1 MSQHT
6 TIIDHIMVYAH
17 VPTLIIRPRTFLC
30 RRVDPILQQHAM
42 PVTVF
47 DDKLRQLAAD
57 MLETMYEERGIGLAA
72 NQVAV
77 LKQIV
82 VVDVMAG
89 DEDHGQR
96 EPQVLV
102 NPKIVAASGETAIEE
117 GCLSVP
123 EFRAEVPR
131 AEKITVEYQDLEGQ
145 PQTLE
150 ADGLLAICLQHEF
163 DHLRGR
169 LFIDYLPP
177 LKQRMVKTRLAKLA
191 RMPA

>member
-1 MSQHT
+1 MALLQVHEF
-6 TIIDHIMVYAH
+6 
-17 VPTLIIRPRTFLC
+17 P
-30 RRVDPILQQHAM
+30 DPILQQHAM

-47 DDKLRQLAAD
+47 DDKLCQLAAD

-131 AEKITVEYQDLEGQ
+131 AEKIKVEYQDLEGQ

-177 LKQRMVKTRLAKLA
+177 LKQRMVKKRLAKLA

>member
-1 MSQHT
+1 MALLQVHEF
-6 TIIDHIMVYAH
+6 
-17 VPTLIIRPRTFLC
+17 P
-30 RRVDPILQQHAM
+30 DPILQQHAM
-42 PVTVF
+42 PVTAF

-96 EPQVLV
+96 EPQVLG

-131 AEKITVEYQDLEGQ
+131 AEKIKVEYQDLEGQ

-177 LKQRMVKTRLAKLA
+177 LKQRMVKKRLAKLA

>member
-1 MSQHT
+1 MALLQVHEF
-6 TIIDHIMVYAH
+6 
-17 VPTLIIRPRTFLC
+17 P
-30 RRVDPILQQHAM
+30 DPILQQHAM

-47 DDKLRQLAAD
+47 DDKFRQLAAD

-177 LKQRMVKTRLAKLA
+177 LKQRMVKKRLAKLA

>member
-1 MSQHT
+1 MALLQVHEF
-6 TIIDHIMVYAH
+6 
-17 VPTLIIRPRTFLC
+17 P
-30 RRVDPILQQHAM
+30 DPILQQHAM

-77 LKQIV
+77 LRQIV

-131 AEKITVEYQDLEGQ
+131 AEKIKVEYQDLEGQ

-177 LKQRMVKTRLAKLA
+177 LKQRMVKKRLAKLA

>member
-1 MSQHT
+1 MALLQVHKF
-6 TIIDHIMVYAH
+6 
-17 VPTLIIRPRTFLC
+17 P
-30 RRVDPILQQHAM
+30 DPILQQHAM
-42 PVTVF
+42 PVTAF

-89 DEDHGQR
+89 DADHGQR

-131 AEKITVEYQDLEGQ
+131 AEKIKVEYQDLEGQ

-177 LKQRMVKTRLAKLA
+177 LKQRMVKKRLAKLA

>member
-1 MSQHT
+1 MALLQVHEF
-6 TIIDHIMVYAH
+6 
-17 VPTLIIRPRTFLC
+17 P
-30 RRVDPILQQHAM
+30 DPILQQHAM

-131 AEKITVEYQDLEGQ
+131 AEKIKVEYQDLEGRL
-145 PQTLE
+145 QTLE

-177 LKQRMVKTRLAKLA
+177 LKQRMVKKRLAKLA

>member
-1 MSQHT
+1 MALLQVHEF
-6 TIIDHIMVYAH
+6 
-17 VPTLIIRPRTFLC
+17 P
-30 RRVDPILQQHAM
+30 DPILQQHAM

-72 NQVAV
+72 NQVAD
-77 LKQIV
+77 LKQNV

-102 NPKIVAASGETAIEE
+102 NPKIVAARGETAIEE

-131 AEKITVEYQDLEGQ
+131 AEKIKVEYQDLEGQ

-177 LKQRMVKTRLAKLA
+177 LKQRMVKKRLAKLA

>member
-1 MSQHT
+1 MALLQVHEF
-6 TIIDHIMVYAH
+6 
-17 VPTLIIRPRTFLC
+17 P
-30 RRVDPILQQHAM
+30 DPILQQHAM

-47 DDKLRQLAAD
+47 DDKLRQLAVD

-102 NPKIVAASGETAIEE
+102 NPKIIAASGETAIEE

-123 EFRAEVPR
+123 EFRAEVSR

-177 LKQRMVKTRLAKLA
+177 LKQRMVKKRLAKLA

>member
-1 MSQHT
+1 MALLQVHEF
-6 TIIDHIMVYAH
+6 
-17 VPTLIIRPRTFLC
+17 P
-30 RRVDPILQQHAM
+30 DPILQQHAM

-102 NPKIVAASGETAIEE
+102 NPRIVAAVGETAIEE

-131 AEKITVEYQDLEGQ
+131 AEKIKVEYQDLEGQ

-177 LKQRMVKTRLAKLA
+177 LKQRMVKKRLAKLA

>member
-1 MSQHT
+1 MALLQVHEF
-6 TIIDHIMVYAH
+6 
-17 VPTLIIRPRTFLC
+17 P
-30 RRVDPILQQHAM
+30 DPILQQHAM

-47 DDKLRQLAAD
+47 DDKLRRLAAD

-131 AEKITVEYQDLEGQ
+131 AEKIKVEYQDLEGQ

-177 LKQRMVKTRLAKLA
+177 LKQRMVKKRLAKLA

>member
-1 MSQHT
+1 MALLQ
-6 TIIDHIMVYAH
+6 VYEF
-17 VPTLIIRPRTFLC
+17 P
-30 RRVDPILQQHAM
+30 DPILQQHAM
-42 PVTVF
+42 PVTIF

-102 NPKIVAASGETAIEE
+102 NPKIVTASGDTAIEE

-177 LKQRMVKTRLAKLA
+177 LKQRMVKKRLAKLA

>member
-1 MSQHT
+1 MALLQVHEF
-6 TIIDHIMVYAH
+6 
-17 VPTLIIRPRTFLC
+17 P
-30 RRVDPILQQHAM
+30 DPILQQHAM

-96 EPQVLV
+96 EPQVLI

-131 AEKITVEYQDLEGQ
+131 AEKIKVEYQDLEGQ

-177 LKQRMVKTRLAKLA
+177 LKQRMVKKRLAKLA